1 MPRWNKS
8 EEWSPWNCVCL
19 TETETRNHNRVENL
33 EEVYDHKI
41 RLEVGNRHMLARNV
55 FHNLAAVSVEFTE
68 TGKWWKVGLN
78 KQRVVRLDELNTYKE
93 TKKGSTGAESK
104 QAVFK
109 ML

>member
-1 MPRWNKS
+1 M
-8 EEWSPWNCVCL
+8 
-19 TETETRNHNRVENL
+19 ENL
-33 EEVYDHKI
+33 EDVYDHKI

-78 KQRVVRLDELNTYKE
+78 KQRVVRLDELNACKGA
-93 TKKGSTGAESK
+93 KKGSNSTDYK
-104 QAVFK
+104 QAVVK